1 MSRRG
6 SGESGPDR
14 QALLASLQRHP
25 VMATLFGPGSLGPF
39 LDGQCELAIVAN
51 VDLARLSPL
60 LALIRRHGKLAFV
73 NIDSCPGL
81 AQDRGG
87 LEFLQAIEAY
97 GVVSTRSAVI
107 QQGAALGLR
116 TVRKVF
122 LTDRSNLPRSS
133 SSVASGGA
141 DLVQLMPWPVLAHVG
156 SARLAPFGSFI
167 AGGFVADCDS
177 IEQAMDLGA
186 VGVSTSDTEL
196 WDYTRPDC

>member
-1 MSRRG
+1 M
-6 SGESGPDR
+6 
-14 QALLASLQRHP
+14 
-25 VMATLFGPGSLGPF
+25 
-39 LDGQCELAIVAN
+39 
-51 VDLARLSPL
+51 
-60 LALIRRHGKLAFV
+60 
-73 NIDSCPGL
+73 
-81 AQDRGG
+81 
-87 LEFLQAIEAY
+87 
-97 GVVSTRSAVI
+97 I

-196 WDYTRPDC
+196 WDYTRPDR